1 MNADKLTVV
10 MYHYVR
16 DLQNSRYPQIKGC
29 DVLLFKEQIKF
40 LQKYYNFV
48 TVEQVINAYW
58 GGMVTNCHPMLCCFL
73 LMMPMPTI
81 LNMYFLS

>member
-29 DVLLFKEQIKF
+29 DVRLFKEQIKF
-40 LQKYYNFV
+40 LQN
-48 TVEQVINAYW
+48 TII
-58 GGMVTNCHPMLCCFL
+58 LSL
-73 LMMPMPTI
+73 LNR
-81 LNMYFLS
+81 L

>member
-29 DVLLFKEQIKF
+29 DVRLFKEQIKF
-40 LQKYYNFV
+40 LQKHYN
-48 TVEQVINAYW
+48 
-58 GGMVTNCHPMLCCFL
+58 LSL
-73 LMMPMPTI
+73 LNR
-81 LNMYFLS
+81 L

>member
-29 DVLLFKEQIKF
+29 DVRLFKEQIKF
-40 LQKYYNFV
+40 LQKHYNFV
-48 TVEQVINAYW
+48 TIEQVINAYR
-58 GGMVTNCHPMLCCFL
+58 GGHSDKL
-73 LMMPMPTI
+73 PTSCRAS
-81 LNMYFLS
+81 LFR